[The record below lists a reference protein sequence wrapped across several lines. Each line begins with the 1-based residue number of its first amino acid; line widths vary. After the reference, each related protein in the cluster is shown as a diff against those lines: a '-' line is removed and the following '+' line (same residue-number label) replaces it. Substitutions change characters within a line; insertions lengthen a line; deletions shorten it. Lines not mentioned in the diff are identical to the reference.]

1 MTERRPERVSVAG
14 RVCIITGSARGI
26 GLAIAQALAQRG
38 ARVVVND
45 VDTEELDKAVAQ
57 LRETGADVIGV
68 AADVSTTAGGLSL
81 TTAALERWGTVDVL
95 VNNAGVTSD
104 SLFHNMTDEQWD
116 AVLTTHVRA
125 LFACT
130 QPVIRHLR
138 ERTKGDP
145 EFDGGSIIC
154 MSSTSGLGGNLGQTN
169 YAAAKAAVLG
179 FVLSLAKETERHRT
193 RVNAV
198 VPTAW
203 TRLVAA
209 IPEAVLLK
217 HLGEEGVAK
226 MKARRPEHVAAVVCY
241 LASTAS
247 LGITGQ
253 FVRASGTSVGLVAHP
268 RPKSARGQE
277 DDFGPEAVADIMDS
291 LRPALEPLSGLGEL

>member
-1 MTERRPERVSVAG
+1 LTVSVDG
-14 RVCIITGSARGI
+14 RVCIVTGSARGI
-26 GLAIAQALAQRG
+26 GLAIVQTLAQRG
-38 ARVVVND
+38 AKVVVND
-45 VDTEELDKAVAQ
+45 VDQAELDKSVCA
-57 LRETGADVIGV
+57 LRESGADVIGV
-68 AADVSTTAGGLSL
+68 AADVSSTAGGLAL
-81 TTAALERWGTVDVL
+81 TTAALERWGKVDVL
-95 VNNAGVTSD
+95 VNNAGITSD
-104 SLFHNMTDEQWD
+104 TLFHNMTDEQWD
-116 AVLTTHVRA
+116 GVLTTHVRA

-138 ERTKGDP
+138 ERAKGDP

-209 IPEAVLLK
+209 IPEHVLLK
-217 HLGEEGVAK
+217 HLGEQGLAK
-226 MKARRPEHVAAVVCY
+226 MKARKPEHVAAVVCY

-247 LGITGQ
+247 VGISGQ
-253 FVRASGTSVGLVAHP
+253 FVRASGTTVGLVGHP
-268 RPKSARGQE
+268 RSKVSRT
-277 DDFGPEAVADIMDS
+277 DDQAFGPEAVARIMDS
-291 LRPALEPLSGLGEL
+291 LRDALEPLSGLGEL